1 MRGWGIIC
9 NRTQIQMSDLKD
21 QKIFAHKP
29 REVCRAFCN
38 SRNNRKLLKL
48 KEKWRK
54 LANLNRSERA
64 WEHLLSS
71 YLLPFNSFSIYISM
85 FIYIYRYKRLF
96 CKNQSNWVEP
106 IIEKLAATSF
116 KQVGQQTLQHCSTK
130 NLYVILLR
138 KYHPEKPNPSTN
150 LQFILSWL
158 IAFLTEPNKSGN

>member
-54 LANLNRSERA
+54 LANPNRSERA

-106 IIEKLAATSF
+106 IIEKLAATRVSNKLDSRHCNIAVQKIYMSF
-116 KQVGQQTLQHCSTK
+116 CYRSITLRNQTLAPIYS
-130 NLYVILLR
+130 LFWVGL
-138 KYHPEKPNPSTN
+138 
-150 LQFILSWL
+150 
-158 IAFLTEPNKSGN
+158 